1 MKTPAR
7 ATLAIL
13 VAPALLLTACGSGG
27 DPATS
32 KASANA
38 NAKGQPD
45 VNGDGK
51 VVIGVLSVGDTHD
64 NGYFQSFVD
73 DANTIA
79 RSNGWE
85 VRILDKIQVSDAKN
99 QALNLCRQR
108 VDLIAIGS
116 GDLGSAL
123 EAAPSPTCNDTHWYL
138 NGGAG
143 QIKQTKYFNQSLD
156 DVNQTLYTAGYAA
169 GLELKE
175 RGATKAGFITGPEED
190 WAKQAVKAF
199 TAGAKKVV
207 PNVEVLSTFSG
218 SFDDAA
224 KNVEA
229 FNAQKAK
236 DIKVVY
242 PYLGGATDA
251 VTKKANEAGI
261 PALSSGTDRCQDKT
275 VAYEISVV
283 FSPGAFFAA
292 ALQRF
297 QKGDLKMGEG
307 SRYIIGRDPVPTVKF
322 CNPKDDQAEQI
333 QKLMTDI
340 GSEAFDVDKAVDG

>member
-1 MKTPAR
+1 MKSSAR

-13 VAPALLLTACGSGG
+13 VAPALLLTACGGG
-27 DPATS
+27 SDPQNS
-32 KASANA
+32 KLTGA

-51 VVIGVLSVGDTHD
+51 VVIGVLSIGDTHD
-64 NGYFQSFVD
+64 KGFFQSFVD

-85 VRILDKIQVSDAKN
+85 VRTIDNLKASDAKN

-123 EAAPSPTCNDTHWYL
+123 DAAPEPTCKDANWYL

-156 DVNQTLYTAGYAA
+156 SVNQTLYTAGYAA

-175 RGATKAGFITGPEED
+175 LNATKVGFITGPEED
-190 WAKQAVKAF
+190 YAKQAVKAF
-199 TAGAKKVV
+199 TKGAQAVV
-207 PNVEVLSTFSG
+207 PNAEIISAYTG

-224 KNVEA
+224 VNIASFDAMKE
-229 FNAQKAK
+229 KG
-236 DIKVVY
+236 IKVVY

-251 VTKKANEAGI
+251 VTKKANEAKI
-261 PALSSGTDRCQDKT
+261 PALSSGTDRCQDTT
-275 VAYEISVV
+275 VKYEISVV
-283 FSPGAFFAA
+283 FAPGAFFAA

-297 QKGDLKMGEG
+297 QKGDLKMGEAT
-307 SRYIIGRDPVPTVKF
+307 RYVIGKDPVPSVKF
-322 CNPKDDQAEQI
+322 CKPVADQAEKI
-333 QKLMTDI
+333 TELMKSI
-340 GSEAFDVDKAVDG
+340 GGETFDVDKAVDG